1 MGESFDIDVWSDVV
15 CPFCYLGSRQ
25 LHQALKLFAHGDE
38 VVVHHHAF
46 ELDPH
51 ARLTYEGSLDEMLA
65 AKYSVS
71 LERARELNQ
80 RLERQAAELGMSW
93 SLQTAQPT
101 NTFDAHRLIALS
113 ATQDKSDVMSERLF
127 RAYFCDGLLISD
139 HELLSEL
146 AEEVGVSDAP
156 LLWETEAF
164 ANDVRADEASA
175 ERLGISGVPAFL
187 IDNAYMVPGAQ
198 GAEKIAD
205 VLQRAWDRQRA

>member
-1 MGESFDIDVWSDVV
+1 MA
-15 CPFCYLGSRQ
+15 
-25 LHQALKLFAHGDE
+25 ALELFGHDDE

-51 ARLTYEGSLDEMLA
+51 ARRDYPGTLNELLA
-65 AKYSVS
+65 AKYLMS
-71 LERARELNQ
+71 LERASELN
-80 RLERQAAELGMSW
+80 RGLEQQAAEFGMTW
-93 SLQTAQPT
+93 SMSTARAT

-113 ATQDKSDVMSERLF
+113 ATQGRSDVMSERLF
-127 RAYFCDGLLISD
+127 SAYFCEGLLISD
-139 HELLSEL
+139 HDQLSAL
-146 AEEVGVSDAP
+146 AEEAGVSDAP

-187 IDNAYMVPGAQ
+187 VDNTFMVMGAQ